1 MKFLRQVAE
10 ISSPKVALE
19 LLYSMVEATPNIQN
33 AVTFATEA
41 HKMQKRKGGE
51 PYIVHPLLVSCIVA
65 YLGGDEVMVCAA
77 LLHDVVE
84 DTEYSLEDVRRDYGE
99 DVASLVDGMTK
110 IVAIR
115 AGELPASNSN
125 EKLVVAALSFRKM
138 LITSVKDV
146 RVLVVKLCDRMHN
159 MLTLDALAPNKQR
172 RISEETLV
180 VYAPIAHRLG
190 ISSLKNELED
200 KSFYYIFPQEYRKID
215 VYFQKH
221 KQTIQLKL
229 NAFIQKVKKSLIQ
242 GGIPEGDFTIA
253 SRIKRHY
260 SIYLKMQR
268 KGISIDEVLDLLAI
282 RVIVKT
288 PLECYRA
295 LGILHLRF
303 KPIMS
308 RFKDYIALP
317 KENGYQTIHS
327 TLFDDSAIFEVQ
339 IRTEDM
345 HKSAEYGIAAHWK
358 YKTGGNSAGP
368 SLDWLNKLQFQNN
381 SVEEF
386 YELVKNDL
394 YREDIVVFSPDGD
407 NYSLPIGAVVL
418 DFAYAVH
425 TEVGNRAKEA
435 YVNNQKTSLLTTLK
449 SGDIVKIITAKDTIL
464 RCSWIDAVKT
474 SRAKSQLKMN
484 CASRIKEIERKSA
497 LNIIATI
504 FGKSAEEVE
513 HYIVQNHLEDT
524 IYRATTDIAF
534 LKDIKNRIK
543 NSYRRNAGFLEQIK
557 IRILKFKELHFDN
570 LVIQTNHTINQAVF
584 DYCCH
589 PKFGDSIIAFKS
601 GSKAFVHHKLC
612 DRAYLEIQKGV
623 KMLYVDWLEDKL
635 CVYKLI
641 VALENQKGVLASF
654 LTFLAKR
661 NINVLSVE
669 LGSQK
674 STYATHCEVRFE
686 SSIADLK
693 AIKTMLGN
701 NYKIIDVYAL
711 KDAYA
716 D

>member
-1 MKFLRQVAE
+1 MKFLD
-10 ISSPKVALE
+10 KVAAINSPQKATE
-19 LLYSMVEATPNIQN
+19 LLYSMVEITPNIE
-33 AVTFATEA
+33 AAIAFATQA
-41 HKMQKRKGGE
+41 HKEQKRRSGE

-65 YLGGDEVMVCAA
+65 HFGGDEVMVCAA

-84 DTEYSLEDVRRDYGE
+84 DTQYTLDEVRRDYGD
-99 DVASLVDGMTK
+99 DVASLVDGLTK

-115 AGELPASNSN
+115 AEELPASHSN

-146 RVLVVKLCDRMHN
+146 RVLVVKLCDRLHN
-159 MLTLDALAPNKQR
+159 MLTLGALPPNKQR

-200 KSFYYIFPQEYRKID
+200 RSFFYIFPQDYRKIED
-215 VYFQKH
+215 YFLNH

-229 NAFIQKVKKSLIQ
+229 NAFMQKVKKSLIQ
-242 GGIPEGDFTIA
+242 SGVPEGDFHLE
-253 SRIKRHY
+253 SRVKRHY

-268 KGISIDEVLDLLAI
+268 KGISIEEVLDLLAI
-282 RVIVKT
+282 RVIVKND
-288 PLECYRA
+288 LDCYKV

-345 HKSAEYGIAAHWK
+345 HRSAEYGIAAHWK
-358 YKTGGNSAGP
+358 YKIGGNSGP

-449 SGDIVKIITAKDTIL
+449 SGDIVKIITAKETIL

-474 SRAKSQLKMN
+474 SRAKSQIKMN
-484 CASRIKEIERKSA
+484 CASRIKEIEKKSA
-497 LNIIATI
+497 INIIATI
-504 FGKSAEEVE
+504 FEKSAEEIEMFVKE
-513 HYIVQNHLEDT
+513 NGLEES
-524 IYRATTDIAF
+524 IYKATTDIAF

-543 NSYRRNAGFLEQIK
+543 NYYKQKAGFLTQIK
-557 IRILKFKELHFDN
+557 IRILKLKELYFDN

-623 KMLYVDWLEDKL
+623 KMLYVNWLGDRL
-635 CVYKLI
+635 QTYKLI
-641 VALENQKGVLASF
+641 VALENQRGVLANF
-654 LTFLAKR
+654 LQFLVKCD
-661 NINVLSVE
+661 ISVIGVE

-686 SSIADLK
+686 THISDVKELRAL
-693 AIKTMLGN
+693 LGN
-701 NYKIIDVYAL
+701 NYKIIDISAF

-716 D
+716 N